1 MTYNQLTS
9 EQRYTISIL
18 LQHGMKQ
25 NKIAEALKVSP
36 STISRELRRNSG
48 KRGCYNYETAQRNAD
63 YHRHRK
69 SGNRTI
75 STETMM
81 RAVYYWLP
89 SSGLQSRFREV
100 WHLRECPYPMK
111 PSTSIYAKTGRTEE
125 SCTSTAD
132 TA

>member
-63 YHRHRK
+63 YHRHRHPGK
-69 SGNRTI
+69 VN
-75 STETMM
+75 ST
-81 RAVYYWLP
+81 
-89 SSGLQSRFREV
+89 SKCKFRELFHKSIV
-100 WHLRECPYPMK
+100 WVN
-111 PSTSIYAKTGRTEE
+111 
-125 SCTSTAD
+125 
-132 TA
+132 